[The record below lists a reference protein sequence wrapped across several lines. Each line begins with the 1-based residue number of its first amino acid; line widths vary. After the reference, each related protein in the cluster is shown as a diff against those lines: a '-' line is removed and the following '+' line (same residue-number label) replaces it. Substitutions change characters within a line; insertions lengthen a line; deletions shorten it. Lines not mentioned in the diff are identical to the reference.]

1 MKCPFRKK
9 IKVITTQTVGSF
21 ANWTELP
28 TEYEEEFMDCVEEC
42 AAFCSDSENTIQHCK
57 LMRED

>member
-9 IKVITTQTVGSF
+9 IKVVTTQTVGSF
-21 ANWTELP
+21 ANFTELP
-28 TEYEEEFMDCVEEC
+28 TEYEEEFLDCVDEC